1 LFARFAKGSPHRR
14 STQGFLWEGKM
25 LVRKYC
31 GIPILLALFSL
42 ILLPAGQAEGQQS
55 AAKDS
60 AKLQVYVVPFS
71 HLDLFWA
78 GTREE
83 CLTRGNRIIA
93 RSIQISEQHP
103 EFKFFIES
111 NNFLANFVETHTGT
125 RELEE
130 LKRLVKEGRIE
141 ISPNWADIFQ
151 NMPDGEVETRNLVY
165 GKEYARTV
173 FGVNP
178 QIIHP
183 GDIPGFISQY
193 PQMLKE
199 ADIPFM
205 VMSRM
210 GPPDKALFDW
220 SSPDGSKVLVWNE
233 LHGYGWGVHLGF
245 HHDWTEQDTDRLRT
259 ELEEAHRISPGPIY
273 IPWGVDLWG
282 PTDKLVTNV
291 DALNGDFPS
300 AHFILATPQDFF
312 KALDRQKHL
321 ADLSGEVP
329 MSWPHVIDS
338 IVHLWQYSVPATNTL
353 TTAETFATI
362 NYALGYAKYPQQEF
376 EVLWKNLIE
385 SMDHNHDGQGGLIG
399 DNRKKEY
406 SKLAIIRGGEI
417 LRDMQRNIA
426 ERVKIPIPNSYPIVV
441 FNSLGWQRDGLV
453 KAHVSLY
460 GDVQPSDLGD
470 FRKGLR
476 LVDETG
482 KTIPFYV
489 EQTTDVISRSVE
501 LIFVAQGVPSLGY
514 RTYYLTSAEQPES
527 FPTSSDVQLDSDKD
541 LKRPQRPLG
550 EDVMENQFYKVTVD
564 KATGGVTVFDK
575 GLNREVSKDMRIV
588 GFEERGTNNIQPESD
603 TGLTFPMSVNGTDL
617 EENNGVRTV
626 LKILGSIADIPIVQR
641 LVLYRNLKRLDITN
655 SLDWKEPRYIRIE
668 QLFPVQ
674 QPGAQMEYG
683 VPFGANSFDNVMPGT
698 GPHARDEI
706 QREAWQKYRV
716 IQGWVFAG
724 TPEWGLTVAADHQL
738 MRLESGLIQA
748 NMIRGQRYTSARI
761 NHGGELTSMRYPAKG
776 HYVFRYSLSSGPG
789 DWKSVRSYQAGLGFN
804 NPLIPVSVVDDVSAK
819 SLPPTYSFCSV
830 QGENLVI
837 SALKKSESSGDVIL
851 RLYEIQGEK
860 ADTPVSFLGKQKQF
874 QEVNLLE
881 EPLQSSEERTLR
893 VNPYE
898 IKTLSLQLKAQTA
911 SKRPD

>member
-1 LFARFAKGSPHRR
+1 MFERKYR
-14 STQGFLWEGKM
+14 GFL
-25 LVRKYC
+25 V
-31 GIPILLALFSL
+31 LLALFTS
-42 ILLPAGQAEGQQS
+42 ILLPAGALEGQQN
-55 AAKDS
+55 ATKDS
-60 AKLQVYVVPFS
+60 SKLQVYVVPFS

-83 CLTRGNRIIA
+83 CLSRGNRIIA
-93 RSIQISEQHP
+93 RAIQIAEQHP
-103 EFKFFIES
+103 EFKFLIES
-111 NNFLANFVETHTGT
+111 DNFLANFVETHSGT
-125 RELEE
+125 RELEA
-130 LKRLVKEGRIE
+130 LKRLVKEGRFE

-151 NMPDGEVETRNLVY
+151 NMPDGEVETRNLIY
-165 GKEYARTV
+165 GKEYARRV

-178 QIIHP
+178 RIMHP
-183 GDIPGFISQY
+183 ADIPGFDSQY
-193 PQMLKE
+193 PQILTR
-199 ADIPFM
+199 ADVPFM

-245 HHDWTEQDTDRLRT
+245 HRDWTQKDTARLQS
-259 ELEEAHRISPGPIY
+259 ELEEAQKISPGPVY

-291 DALNGDFPS
+291 NALNRDFPS
-300 AHFILATPQDFF
+300 AHFVLATPQDFF
-312 KALDRQKHL
+312 KAVGRPEHL
-321 ADLSGEVP
+321 ADLSGEIP

-338 IVHLWQYSVPATNTL
+338 IVHLWQYSVPATNVL

-362 NYALGYAKYPQQEF
+362 NYAKGYADYPQQEF

-441 FNSLGWQRDGLV
+441 FNGLGWERSGLV
-453 KAHVSLY
+453 EAHVGLY

-482 KTIPFYV
+482 RAVPFYV

-514 RTYYLTSAEQPES
+514 KSYYLTAAAQTES
-527 FPTSSDVQLDSDKD
+527 FPPTSDVQLDSDKD

-550 EDVMENQFYKVTVD
+550 EDVIENQFYKVTVD

-575 GLNREVSKDMRIV
+575 ELNRDATKDMRIA

-603 TGLTFPMSVNGTDL
+603 TGLTFPLSVNGTAL
-617 EENNGVRTV
+617 EENNGVRSV
-626 LKILGSIADIPIVQR
+626 LKIFGTIADIPIVQR
-641 LVLYRNLKRLDITN
+641 LVLYRNLKRLDIWN
-655 SLDWKEPRYIRIE
+655 SLDWKEPRYVRVE

-674 QPGAQMEYG
+674 QPGTKMEYG
-683 VPFGANSFDNVMPGT
+683 VPYGANSLDNVMPGT

-724 TPEWGLTVAADHQL
+724 TPEWGVTVSADHQL
-738 MRLESGLIQA
+738 MRLENGLIQA

-761 NHGGELTSMRYPAKG
+761 NRGGELTSMHYPAKG
-776 HYVFRYSLSSGPG
+776 HYVFKYSFSSGPG
-789 DWKSVRSYQAGLGFN
+789 DWRAARSYQAGLNFN
-804 NPLIPVSVVDDVSAK
+804 NPLIPVSVEDDISGK
-819 SLPPTYSFCSV
+819 SLPPTHSFLSV
-830 QGENLVI
+830 QGDNLVVT
-837 SALKKSESSGDVIL
+837 ALKKAEADGSVIL
-851 RLYEIQGEK
+851 RLYEIQGKK
-860 ADTPVSFLGKQKQF
+860 AETPILFLGKPKNF
-874 QEVNLLE
+874 RETNLLE
-881 EPLQSSEERTLR
+881 EDVGAADAKMLR
-893 VNPYE
+893 LNPYQV
-898 IKTLSLQLKAQTA
+898 KTVRLE
-911 SKRPD
+911 P